1 MSEPDASGDKPP
13 SMARQL
19 RARACELLGC
29 EPKNQRELIAVIRQ
43 AHKRNILR
51 DKSLEMIEGVLQ
63 AADMKVRDVMI
74 PRALMG
80 VLQADTPPQDFLPT
94 VIETA
99 HSRFPVVDG
108 DRDKVIGIVMAK
120 DLLRLFNSKHPIT
133 LNDIMRPAMIVPES
147 KRLYA
152 LLREFQN
159 KRAHMAIV
167 ADEYG
172 GTAGLVTIEDVLEQI
187 VGEIEDEHDYDDDE
201 YAILERSEHVS
212 IVKAQVPIEDFNEA
226 FHTHF
231 SDDQFDTL
239 AGLLLS
245 KFGHMPTRGES
256 IEFDGFRFHIMR
268 ADMRRIRL
276 VKVIRLSG
284 EADDA
289 NDNDKPG
296 D

>member
-1 MSEPDASGDKPP
+1 MSESMSEPGREAGKPP
-13 SMARQL
+13 SIRQRL
-19 RARACELLGC
+19 RARACGLLGC
-29 EPKNQRELIAVIRQ
+29 EPKNQQELIRVIRQ
-43 AHKRNILR
+43 AHHNDILR
-51 DKSLEMIEGVLQ
+51 DKALEMIEGVLQ
-63 AADMKVRDVMI
+63 AADMRVRDVMI

-120 DLLRLFNSKHPIT
+120 DLLRLFDSKHAIS

-147 KRLYA
+147 KRLYT

-201 YAILERSEHVS
+201 FAILERSDHVA
-212 IVKAQVPIEDFNEA
+212 IVKASVPIEDFNEA
-226 FHTHF
+226 FGTSF
-231 SDDQFDTL
+231 PDDEFDTL

-245 KFGHMPTRGES
+245 RFGHMPNRGES
-256 IEFDGFRFHIMR
+256 IEFDGLRFHIMR
-268 ADMRRIRL
+268 ADMRRIRM

-284 EADDA
+284 ERDHEEPAD
-289 NDNDKPG
+289 
-296 D
+296 

>member
-1 MSEPDASGDKPP
+1 MSDSGKEGAKPP
-13 SMARQL
+13 SLIRRLQS
-19 RARACELLGC
+19 RACDVLGC
-29 EPKNQRELIAVIRQ
+29 QPKNQQELIRVIRQ
-43 AHKRNILR
+43 AHRNDILR
-51 DKSLEMIEGVLQ
+51 DKALEMIEGVLQ
-63 AADMKVRDVMI
+63 AADMRVRDVMI

-108 DRDKVIGIVMAK
+108 DRDKVVGIVMAK
-120 DLLRLFNSKHPIT
+120 DLLRLFDSKHAIG

-147 KRLYA
+147 KRLYT

-201 YAILERSEHVS
+201 FAILERSDQVA
-212 IVKAQVPIEDFNEA
+212 IVKASVPIEDFNQA
-226 FHTHF
+226 FGTAF
-231 SDDQFDTL
+231 PDDEFDTL

-245 KFGHMPTRGES
+245 RFGHMPNRGES

-284 EADDA
+284 GRDGEEPAD
-289 NDNDKPG
+289 
-296 D
+296 